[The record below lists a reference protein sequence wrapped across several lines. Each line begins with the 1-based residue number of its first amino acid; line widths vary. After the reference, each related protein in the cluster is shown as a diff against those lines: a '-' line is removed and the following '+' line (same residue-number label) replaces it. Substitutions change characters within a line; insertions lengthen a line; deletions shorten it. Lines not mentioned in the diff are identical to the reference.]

1 MKQKETISS
10 VYQLANTI
18 GTLPTAVHVYL
29 DEHAKEIGFADVY
42 HVLPHSLQEAIA
54 GPWKLEQALW
64 DSHFSFQW
72 PDDGAIKEFF
82 ILLGYPAADI
92 VSSWYVSSGIQTLLV
107 SPWGREAV
115 SASKLY
121 VTLQEIEAYYSPV
134 MVPDNADSWYINSI
148 LGVYKEMSVPL
159 YADDIES
166 EGCVLAYEKNLG
178 LIRGILNAVAVHP
191 PLDVSPVTI
200 QFVLTVTKSILQNLE
215 KVKLPQ

>member
-1 MKQKETISS
+1 MKQKAISS

-18 GTLPTAVHVYL
+18 GTLPTAVHMYL

-42 HVLPHSLQEAIA
+42 HVLPPYLQDAIA
-54 GPWKLEQALW
+54 GPWELEQALW
-64 DSHFSFQW
+64 DSHFSFSW
-72 PDDGAIKEFF
+72 PYDGGIREFF

-134 MVPDNADSWYINSI
+134 MGPDNTDSWYINSI
-148 LGVYKEMSVPL
+148 LGVYKEMSLPL
-159 YADDIES
+159 HADDIES

-178 LIRGILNAVAVHP
+178 LIRAILNAVAAHP
-191 PLDVSPVTI
+191 PLDISPVTI
-200 QFVLTVTKSILQNLE
+200 QFVFTVTKSILQNLE
-215 KVKLPQ
+215 KVALPQ